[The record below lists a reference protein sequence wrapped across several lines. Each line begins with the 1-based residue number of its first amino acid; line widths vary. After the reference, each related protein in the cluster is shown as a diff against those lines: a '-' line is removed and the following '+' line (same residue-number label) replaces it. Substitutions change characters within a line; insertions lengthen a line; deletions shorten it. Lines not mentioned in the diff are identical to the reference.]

1 LVEMAF
7 AGGVGLDIEI
17 GGLRDDPV
25 AGPVAEELGGV
36 LGVRAAHTRR
46 VRAVLERHGL
56 GNTVRALGHVQ
67 RGDRII
73 LRRDGRT
80 VFEERRS
87 ILRGIWSETTHA
99 MQSLRDDLTCA
110 DEEQAARVDS
120 EDPGLSV
127 AAT

>member
-1 LVEMAF
+1 
-7 AGGVGLDIEI
+7 GLF
-17 GGLRDDPV
+17 
-25 AGPVAEELGGV
+25 AEELGAV
-36 LGVRAAHTRR
+36 LAVRAADVDRGRATFDAQGLPGA
-46 VRAVLERHGL
+46 VRQIR
-56 GNTVRALGHVQ
+56 HVQ

-99 MQSLRDDLTCA
+99 IQSMRDEMTCA

-120 EDPGLSV
+120 EDPGVSV
-127 AAT
+127 GANLHLDEG